1 MSDHNPYETLG
12 LNESASFDEIQNAR
26 SRLVEEHAS
35 DRKQVEMVE
44 AAYDAILMDR
54 LRMRQEGRIKVPDRI
69 RFPEKIVPAPPTV
82 TPAPASKAPAWLQ
95 NILVLDTPSRSDV
108 LWPATLFLGLGAL
121 SLYSPGLA
129 IALGVGVS
137 LYFLNRKEH
146 KFFRVFLLALVGS
159 TLGIVLGLQ
168 LFPFLQVQLI
178 PLSIDGNA
186 FASWVTLLLLW
197 LISSFLR

>member
-12 LNESASFDEIQNAR
+12 LNESASFDEIQDAR
-26 SRLVEEHAS
+26 NRLVEEHTS
-35 DRKQVEMVE
+35 DRKQVEMIE

-69 RFPEKIVPAPPTV
+69 RFPEKIAPAPPAA
-82 TPAPASKAPAWLQ
+82 TPAPAPKGPAWLQ
-95 NILVLDTPSRSDV
+95 QILVLDTPSRSDV
-108 LWPATLFLGLGAL
+108 LWPATLFAGLAAL

-129 IALGVGVS
+129 LALGVGVS

-146 KFFRVFLLALVGS
+146 KFFRVFLLTLVGS
-159 TLGIVLGLQ
+159 TIGIVLGLQ
-168 LFPFLQVQLI
+168 LFPLLQAQLM
-178 PLSIDGNA
+178 PLSVDDNA
-186 FASWVTLLLLW
+186 FASWITLLLLW

>member
-12 LNESASFDEIQNAR
+12 LMESASFDEIQDAR
-26 SRLVEEHAS
+26 NRLVEEHAS

-69 RFPEKIVPAPPTV
+69 RFPEKIAPAPPAAA
-82 TPAPASKAPAWLQ
+82 PAPVSKGPAWLQ
-95 NILVLDTPSRSDV
+95 NLLVLDTPSRSDV
-108 LWPATLFLGLGAL
+108 LWPATLFAGLGAL

-129 IALGVGVS
+129 LALGVGVS

-146 KFFRVFLLALVGS
+146 KFFRVFLLTLVGS

-168 LFPFLQVQLI
+168 LFPFLAVPLAS
-178 PLSIDGNA
+178 LSIDGNA